1 MHTTEQQDNQ
11 TTTQLNNKTTQQQ
24 DNTERSESNPGRNLG
39 GNDGTEG
46 AVWKTVP
53 CIESV
58 LVLSVLAFRQIQSR
72 SSLVFKLLG
81 RFLVHW
87 LYGVKTR
94 QNKSYAFTSQKLCF
108 YLLITMLLPRNNY
121 AFTKPPF
128 FVTSKGEEILRS
140 SPCEQG
146 GKCVFFMK
154 K

>member
-1 MHTTEQQDNQ
+1 MHTTKQQDNQ
-11 TTTQLNNKTTQQQ
+11 TTTQLNNKTTKQQ
-24 DNTERSESNPGRNLG
+24 DNTEHSESNPGRSLG

-81 RFLVHW
+81 CFLVYW
-87 LYGVKTR
+87 FYGVKTR

-108 YLLITMLLPRNNY
+108 YLVITMLLQSPLFLSPQRGRKY
-121 AFTKPPF
+121 Y
-128 FVTSKGEEILRS
+128 VLRLVNKV
-140 SPCEQG
+140 ENAY
-146 GKCVFFMK
+146 FL
-154 K
+154 

>member
-11 TTTQLNNKTTQQQ
+11 TTTQLNNKTTKQQ

-58 LVLSVLAFRQIQSR
+58 LVLSVSPFREIPLR
-72 SSLVFKLLG
+72 SGLVFKLLG
-81 RFLVHW
+81 CFLVHW

-94 QNKSYAFTSQKLCF
+94 QNKSYAFISQKLCF
-108 YLLITMLLPRNNY
+108 YLVITMLLQSPLFLSPQRWRKY
-121 AFTKPPF
+121 Y
-128 FVTSKGEEILRS
+128 VLRLVNKA
-140 SPCEQG
+140 ENAY
-146 GKCVFFMK
+146 FL
-154 K
+154 

>member
-1 MHTTEQQDNQ
+1 MHTTKQQDNQ
-11 TTTQLNNKTTQQQ
+11 TTTQLNNKTTKQQ

-87 LYGVKTR
+87 FYGVKTR

-108 YLLITMLLPRNNY
+108 YLVITMLLQSPLFLSPQRGRKY
-121 AFTKPPF
+121 Y
-128 FVTSKGEEILRS
+128 VLRLVNKV
-140 SPCEQG
+140 ENAY
-146 GKCVFFMK
+146 FL
-154 K
+154 